1 MDIQVVT
8 VVSRLVLLKVT
19 NVSGGRRLVRYRSGS
34 LDGDVQP
41 PPHSGEIVETG
52 MKTIRGLK
60 VWK

>member
-1 MDIQVVT
+1 MIVVFCMDIQVVA

-41 PPHSGEIVETG
+41 PLIVVKSSKQG
-52 MKTIRGLK
+52 
-60 VWK
+60 